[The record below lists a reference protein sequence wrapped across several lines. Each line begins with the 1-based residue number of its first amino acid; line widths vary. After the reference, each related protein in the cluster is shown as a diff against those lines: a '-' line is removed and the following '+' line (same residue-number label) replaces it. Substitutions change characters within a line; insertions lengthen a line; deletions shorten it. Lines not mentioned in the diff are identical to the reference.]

1 MFTYPDLHLVL
12 CLLTLHGQILLL
24 YFLHQFLVD
33 CQTEGCVKNAV
44 LLSLKPGRH
53 LVLEVLW
60 KELSQRITIKISNT
74 TLVTP
79 SISFWSSSHLA
90 SIKRVSASLKRT
102 SRPSQRK
109 LSSILEE
116 IVLEGDGGR
125 TVIVGLLTCWRVT
138 RRHKK

>member
-1 MFTYPDLHLVL
+1 M
-12 CLLTLHGQILLL
+12 
-24 YFLHQFLVD
+24 
-33 CQTEGCVKNAV
+33 
-44 LLSLKPGRH
+44 
-53 LVLEVLW
+53 EVLW
-60 KELSQRITIKISNT
+60 KALSQRIIIKISNT

-90 SIKRVSASLKRT
+90 SIRRVSASLKRT

-138 RRHKK
+138 PRHKK

>member
-1 MFTYPDLHLVL
+1 MFTYPNLHLVL
-12 CLLTLHGQILLL
+12 CLLALHGQILLL

-33 CQTEGCVKNAV
+33 CQTEGCGKNVV

-60 KELSQRITIKISNT
+60 KALSQRIIIKISNT

-90 SIKRVSASLKRT
+90 SIRRVSASLKRT

-116 IVLEGDGGR
+116 IVFEGDGGR

-138 RRHKK
+138 PRHKK